1 MRWTPLLICG
11 EFSGQTEKVVIKKLM
26 WIFEHQQQDLG
37 QYITKGIDDNS
48 LAYVARPTDVPD
60 PRLRRADNADVGA
73 TGPGMDFLADMA
85 ATIRNSN
92 RPKGA
97 QTPSG
102 SSRQAEPHV
111 QLAIL
116 DALGD
121 DRDELFAHMADM
133 FDEDDLGEELFGLVH
148 ENNEQVRT
156 EDSEQ
161 ALEEADIVEF
171 EEPLE
176 EEPPPPPAWSP
187 PTWSNMYESPPDSHR
202 YKSKATDK
210 EIGRIH
216 FIKGH
221 AKATCR
227 AHKSCVC
234 YVTTPRNSTL
244 ASAVVDVQ
252 AWLNDFV
259 LSEYD
264 HSTLSCR
271 LKRDKYGMRLRR

>member
-1 MRWTPLLICG
+1 
-11 EFSGQTEKVVIKKLM
+11 
-26 WIFEHQQQDLG
+26 
-37 QYITKGIDDNS
+37 
-48 LAYVARPTDVPD
+48 
-60 PRLRRADNADVGA
+60 
-73 TGPGMDFLADMA
+73 MDFLADMA

-102 SSRQAEPHV
+102 SSRQAEPQV

-121 DRDELFAHMADM
+121 DRDELSENMADM
-133 FDEDDLGEELFGLVH
+133 FDEHALGEELFGVVQ

-156 EDSEQ
+156 GDSEQ

-221 AKATCR
+221 AKATCK

-244 ASAVVDVQ
+244 ASVVVDVQ

-259 LSEYD
+259 LSEHD
-264 HSTLSCR
+264 HYTLACR